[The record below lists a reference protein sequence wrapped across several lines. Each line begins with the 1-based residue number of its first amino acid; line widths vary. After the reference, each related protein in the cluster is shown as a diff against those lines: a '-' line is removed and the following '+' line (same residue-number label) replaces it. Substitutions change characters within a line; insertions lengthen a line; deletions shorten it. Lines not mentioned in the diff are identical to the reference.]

1 MIDCILT
8 YQLLF
13 IPNLSQMQNK
23 SSGSLET
30 KMENVDVI
38 TSSMLDMQATL
49 LLTRGQWRSPD
60 RDHATL

>member
-30 KMENVDVI
+30 FEMENVDVI
-38 TSSMLDMQATL
+38 TSSMLDMLATL
-49 LLTRGQWRSPD
+49 LLTRG
-60 RDHATL
+60 H

>member
-30 KMENVDVI
+30 KLENVDVI
-38 TSSMLDMQATL
+38 MSSVLAMLATL
-49 LLTRGQWRSPD
+49 LLTKGD
-60 RDHATL
+60 

>member
-49 LLTRGQWRSPD
+49 LLTRGR
-60 RDHATL
+60 